1 MESNMEKKKKL
12 LIETVVLGIVSAG
25 LYFSLYYFEDTI
37 MMWSK
42 GYKES
47 GWLFLTPLVVA
58 FIFSAVH
65 GTFTSHFWEFFGIKA
80 KK

>member
-1 MESNMEKKKKL
+1 MEIKKKL
-12 LIETVVLGIVSAG
+12 LIETVVLGIISVG

-37 MMWSK
+37 MTWSK
-42 GYKES
+42 GYEKS
-47 GWLFLTPLVVA
+47 GWLFLSPVIIA

-65 GTFTSHFWEFFGIKA
+65 GTFTSHFWELFGIRA

>member
-1 MESNMEKKKKL
+1 MEKKKKL
-12 LIETVVLGIVSAG
+12 LLETVILGLISAG

-37 MMWSK
+37 MGWSK

-58 FIFSAVH
+58 FVFSAVH
-65 GTFTSHFWEFFGIKA
+65 GAFTSHFWESFGIKA